1 MISYVVDASVA
12 VKWYIPEVDT
22 NEAEKLLDVEYI
34 LHAPELILPEF
45 GNIIWKKV
53 RRGEITTSQG
63 RQIIEAFLQTPIQ
76 LHPGTNLLPSAFEI
90 ADRTAQT
97 VYDCLYLALA
107 VALSCEM
114 VTADERFYQAISQ
127 SPLSKNILSIAA
139 IR

>member
-12 VKWYIPEVDT
+12 VKWYVPEIYS
-22 NEAEKLLDVEYI
+22 NEAEKLLDSEFS

-53 RRGEITTSQG
+53 RRGEMTAAQG
-63 RQIIEAFLQTPIQ
+63 RQIIEAFLATPIQ

-97 VYDCLYLALA
+97 VYDCLYLTLA
-107 VALSCEM
+107 VALGCEM
-114 VTADERFYQAISQ
+114 VTADERFYLAISQ
-127 SPLSKNILSIAA
+127 SPLNRNILKIAA
-139 IR
+139 IP